1 MSEFESFWEKFVT
14 IEQKHGLLDTRI
26 AGLQLYAIRRVK
38 VFYALAVALG
48 LYNDPHPGA
57 GPKAEKPKPIS
68 LNFSDV
74 PQQPVV
80 VVPFRRLV
88 GGVDPYS
95 ESIIQRLQ
103 ESGGNPIV
111 WQWEW
116 MRRIQDTARNQN
128 RSSLLGKIG
137 RQLSAPAD
145 AASWQK
151 IVAILE
157 KEFQVELP
165 DLTLPKSLVF
175 NYQSDINVFADYFT
189 AAKTKELYLVDAYS
203 NQWLVLAAK
212 KAGVRVIEIQH
223 GFVNEFHPAYSY
235 PNGSPV
241 LRHTPDELLVWG
253 KFWAEGVQFPKGMT
267 ASVSGPSRQFT
278 RFRNSLASVQ
288 RKPKQILFT
297 SQGAVSEALSQA
309 ALACA
314 KSMPEYQVIY
324 RLHPNE
330 ELASYRQDNLPLNFS
345 YSHKTP
351 MFLELVAES
360 EYLVG
365 AFSTTLYEGLALGA
379 KVLVL
384 PLTGFENMKRAI
396 ASGDVTVIES
406 TDAIREAV
414 LRAKPAENADNYY
427 AKEILND

>member
-14 IEQKHGLLDTRI
+14 VEQKHGLLDTRI
-26 AGLQLYAIRRVK
+26 AGFQLYAMRRVK

-57 GPKAEKPKPIS
+57 GPKADKPKTIS
-68 LNFSDV
+68 LNFADA
-74 PQQPVV
+74 PEQTVV

-95 ESIIQRLQ
+95 DSVIQRLQ
-103 ESGGNPIV
+103 EAGGKPTV
-111 WQWEW
+111 WEWEW

-128 RSSLLGKIG
+128 RSSLLGK
-137 RQLSAPAD
+137 LSRKLSGPANE
-145 AASWQK
+145 AAWQK
-151 IVAILE
+151 IVRILE
-157 KEFQVELP
+157 KEFEVKLP
-165 DLTLPKSLVF
+165 DLSLPKSLVF
-175 NYQSDINVFADYFT
+175 NYQSDVDVFASYLK

-235 PNGSPV
+235 PKGSPE
-241 LRHTPDELLVWG
+241 LEHAPNELLVWG
-253 KFWAEGVQFPKGMT
+253 KFWAEGVRFPKGMT

-309 ALACA
+309 AIACA
-314 KSMPEYQVIY
+314 KAMTEYQVIY

-330 ELASYRQDNLPLNFS
+330 DLSSYPQNNLPLNFS

-351 MFLELVAES
+351 MFLELVAGS

-379 KVLVL
+379 RVLVL
-384 PLTGFENMKRAI
+384 PLTGYENMNRAI

-406 TDAIREAV
+406 IDAIREAV